1 MVVLIMNIGF
11 FLKMAHNEPSIGDS
25 FIYDL
30 NNKSMLETL
39 KKLIGKKPIE
49 STKEV
54 NKISSNTML
63 ADEVCYHRTQHRVR
77 THRGYHCNNCGK
89 RF

>member
-1 MVVLIMNIGF
+1 MSLRR
-11 FLKMAHNEPSIGDS
+11 LSKMAYNEPSVGDS

-30 NNKSMLETL
+30 NKKKMIKTL
-39 KKLIGKKPIE
+39 KKLFGKKPIE
-49 STKEV
+49 STQEV

-63 ADEVCYHRTQHRVR
+63 ADEVCYHRTQDRVR
-77 THRGYHCNNCGK
+77 THRGHHCNNCGK